1 MDRLP
6 NARIAELVGP
16 APGLSPGVSAGL
28 APAKGA
34 PPPAELKR
42 LGEEFA
48 GLLHDRL
55 APHPPPDRLK
65 VSGHAQTRLDSRG
78 ITLGDAEWSRVMAGV
93 DRAAAKGAR
102 ESLVLMDGTAL
113 VVSVRNRTLITAVDA
128 ASAKE
133 SVFTNIDSAVVV

>member
-1 MDRLP
+1 MDRIP

-16 APGLSPGVSAGL
+16 VTGL
-28 APAKGA
+28 APTLQPTA
-34 PPPAELKR
+34 PAEAKR

-48 GLLHDRL
+48 GVLQ
-55 APHPPPDRLK
+55 DRLK

-78 ITLGDAEWSRVMAGV
+78 ITLGDAEWSRVMQGV
-93 DRAAAKGAR
+93 DRAAAKGAK

-128 ASAKE
+128 ASSKE
-133 SVFTNIDSAVVV
+133 NVFTNIDSAVIV